1 MKVNRDFKGV
11 WIPKN
16 IYLDERLSW
25 TEKILLVEIDSLD
38 QSKGCFA
45 SNSYLSN
52 FLGVS
57 EWTVSNS
64 ISKLKELG
72 YVKTQML
79 EGRKRIIKSL
89 VKNTRQGLGKP
100 KDSIVKNPKH
110 SNTDNKTT
118 SNKNI
123 EQKELLFDQF
133 WSKYNKKVGK
143 TATKKKFLKL
153 TLEKIQKCL
162 LVVDD
167 YVRST
172 PDVKYRKHPV
182 TWLNQECWEDEIIKD
197 NPKKI
202 DGGLIIN
209 TENGKIII

>member
-11 WIPKN
+11 WIPKS

-25 TEKILLVEIDSLD
+25 TEKILLVEVDSLD
-38 QSKGCFA
+38 QNKGCFA
-45 SNSYLSN
+45 SNGYLAN

-64 ISKLKELG
+64 ISKLKKLG
-72 YVKTQML
+72 YLKTQML

-89 VKNTRQGLGKP
+89 VKTTRQSLGKP
-100 KDSIVKNPKH
+100 KGSVVKNPKH
-110 SNTDNKTT
+110 SNTVNKTD
-118 SNKNI
+118 SNKGI
-123 EQKELLFDQF
+123 DQKELLFEQF
-133 WSKYNKKVGK
+133 WLKYNKKVGK

-153 TLEKIQKCL
+153 PLEKIQKCL
-162 LVVDD
+162 SIIDE
-167 YVRST
+167 YVKST

-182 TWLNQECWEDEIIKD
+182 TWLNQECWEDEIIKE
-197 NPKKI
+197 NTTKI

>member
-100 KDSIVKNPKH
+100 KDSIVKNLKH
-110 SNTDNKTT
+110 
-118 SNKNI
+118 I
-123 EQKELLFDQF
+123 F
-133 WSKYNKKVGK
+133 
-143 TATKKKFLKL
+143 FLNH
-153 TLEKIQKCL
+153 I
-162 LVVDD
+162 
-167 YVRST
+167 
-172 PDVKYRKHPV
+172 
-182 TWLNQECWEDEIIKD
+182 
-197 NPKKI
+197 
-202 DGGLIIN
+202 G
-209 TENGKIII
+209 

>member
-11 WIPKN
+11 WIPKS

-45 SNSYLSN
+45 SNSYLAN

-110 SNTDNKTT
+110 SNTVNKTN

-123 EQKELLFDQF
+123 
-133 WSKYNKKVGK
+133 GHP
-143 TATKKKFLKL
+143 KF
-153 TLEKIQKCL
+153 
-162 LVVDD
+162 
-167 YVRST
+167 
-172 PDVKYRKHPV
+172 P
-182 TWLNQECWEDEIIKD
+182 
-197 NPKKI
+197 
-202 DGGLIIN
+202 
-209 TENGKIII
+209 

>member
-11 WIPKN
+11 WIPKS

-45 SNSYLSN
+45 SNSYLAN

-110 SNTDNKTT
+110 SNTVNNTN

-123 EQKELLFDQF
+123 EQ
-133 WSKYNKKVGK
+133 
-143 TATKKKFLKL
+143 
-153 TLEKIQKCL
+153 
-162 LVVDD
+162 
-167 YVRST
+167 
-172 PDVKYRKHPV
+172 
-182 TWLNQECWEDEIIKD
+182 
-197 NPKKI
+197 
-202 DGGLIIN
+202 
-209 TENGKIII
+209 